1 MQIYVQ
7 YQERGDITQIWT
19 EDDDSQG
26 HVFVLPQAGYAQA
39 KVDAPAS
46 LKAGATPDL
55 EAIQANFRVSVERG
69 QAVLVAK

>member
-7 YQERGDITQIWT
+7 YQERGDITLMWT

-26 HVFVLPQAGYAQA
+26 HAFALPQAGYAQA
-39 KVDAPAS
+39 RVEAPAA
-46 LKAGATPDL
+46 LNGGATPDL
-55 EAIQANFRVSVERG
+55 AAIQALYRVSIQRG